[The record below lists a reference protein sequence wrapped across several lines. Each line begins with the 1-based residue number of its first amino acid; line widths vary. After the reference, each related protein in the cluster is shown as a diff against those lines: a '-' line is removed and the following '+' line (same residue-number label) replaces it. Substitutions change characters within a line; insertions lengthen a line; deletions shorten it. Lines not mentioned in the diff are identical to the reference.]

1 MMLDLTSN
9 IEAFGNST
17 TTMEAA
23 LNARRFVIPQVS
35 MLALLYGYSDKE
47 REKSLWQAIEGLVP
61 ETMKE
66 QKESMVHTMTDL
78 TKSIPKKKRH
88 AHVHVYDDKGKNLV
102 PKFMDTLEELN
113 FIEEFRSVKRISEFY
128 SQFVRF
134 LVELTTYLAKKE
146 HEQAEENTRKF
157 HEKLDWLL
165 RICEKSNASEDTKQ
179 KLREQ
184 IDKIKELPS
193 KIGI

>member
-1 MMLDLTSN
+1 
-9 IEAFGNST
+9 
-17 TTMEAA
+17 
-23 LNARRFVIPQVS
+23 
-35 MLALLYGYSDKE
+35 
-47 REKSLWQAIEGLVP
+47 
-61 ETMKE
+61 
-66 QKESMVHTMTDL
+66 MVHTMTDL

-102 PKFMDTLEELN
+102 PKFMDTLEELS

-157 HEKLDWLL
+157 HEKLDW
-165 RICEKSNASEDTKQ
+165 IMNIFEKSNASEEIKQ

-184 IDKIKELPS
+184 ITKIKELPT
-193 KIGI
+193 KNWDLKGTEIVAQEVLKN